1 MGVVTRLTTKYQT
14 TIPAE
19 IRNKLGI
26 GKGDFVEF
34 VIEGKSVRL
43 KKARR
48 RLSDE
53 DALRLAQMQAFGD
66 WDTPEDDEAFR
77 DI

>member
-19 IRNKLGI
+19 VRSKLGI

-34 VIEGKSVRL
+34 VIEGRSVRL

-48 RLSDE
+48 RLRE
-53 DALRLAQMQAFGD
+53 EEAFRLAQMDACGD
-66 WDTPEDDEAFR
+66 WNTPEDDEAFR
-77 DI
+77 DL

>member
-14 TIPAE
+14 TVPAE
-19 IRNKLGI
+19 VREKLGL
-26 GKGDFVEF
+26 GKGDLVEF

-48 RLSDE
+48 RLTEEEAFQLS
-53 DALRLAQMQAFGD
+53 QMDAFGD
-66 WDTPEDDEAFR
+66 WNTPEDDEAFR

>member
-19 IRNKLGI
+19 VRSKLGI
-26 GKGDFVEF
+26 SKGDLVEF
-34 VIEGKSVRL
+34 VIEGRSVRL

-48 RLSDE
+48 RLTDE
-53 DALRLAQMQAFGD
+53 EAFRLAQMDAFGD
-66 WDTPEDDEAFR
+66 WNTPEDDEAFR
-77 DI
+77 DL